1 MLKKLLHELNGK
13 GGTNNMKRIGIL
25 GGMSYESTLKYYDLI
40 LQKYYEI
47 HKNYHYPEV
56 VIFSLNFQKLIDL
69 ELGDEKDKYIEYLM
83 SGIKSL
89 ENAGVSFVA
98 MAANSPHA
106 VYEDLVQLTRVP
118 ILSIVE
124 ATANKANQE
133 NMRKLLL
140 LGIKFT
146 MQSTFYQDHCK
157 KLGIEVITPSEREQ
171 DEINNIIFN
180 ELVIGFFKQDSKKR
194 LLQIINQY
202 KVDGVILGCT
212 ELPLIL
218 NQKDTEIKL
227 LDTVELHAKA
237 ILNYYLPL

>member
-1 MLKKLLHELNGK
+1 MSGK
-13 GGTNNMKRIGIL
+13 RDSNRIKRIGIL

-40 LQKYYEI
+40 LHKYYN
-47 HKNYHYPEV
+47 KYSDYHYPEV
-56 VIFSLNFQKLIDL
+56 VIFSLNFQKLIDY
-69 ELGDEKDKYIEYLM
+69 ELGDDKGKYIDYLM

-89 ENAGVSFVA
+89 ENAGVSFIA

-106 VYEDLVQLTRVP
+106 VYEELTKLAKVP
-118 ILSIVE
+118 LLSIVE
-124 ATANKANQE
+124 ATVNKAIQE

-146 MQSTFYQDHCK
+146 MQSTFYQDYCK
-157 KLGIEVITPSEREQ
+157 ELGIEVITPSDGEQ
-171 DEINNIIFN
+171 NEIDNIIFN

-194 LLQIINQY
+194 LLQIVNQFE
-202 KVDGVILGCT
+202 VDGVILGCT

-227 LDTVELHAKA
+227 LDTVELHTKA
-237 ILNYYLPL
+237 ILNYFLSL